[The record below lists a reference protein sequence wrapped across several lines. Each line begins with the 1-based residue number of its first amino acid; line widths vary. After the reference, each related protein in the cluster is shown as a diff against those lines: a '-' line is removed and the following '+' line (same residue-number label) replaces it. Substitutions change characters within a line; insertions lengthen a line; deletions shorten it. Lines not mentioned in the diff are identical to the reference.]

1 MSNLTLRVFTS
12 EARIP
17 SGSYGRYLRA
27 TRTEACQWSI
37 DAGNWPRGSI
47 GDRPFEVEVAPGSL
61 IATMTEAGITEMPR
75 DWCLRFGLTD
85 PAHYPNWLP
94 RPQDAA
100 PDGAWMAVIEK
111 TRGLQA
117 SGRRALADNADHA
130 NRADLDAGGGTEGQ
144 LKALASLGGA
154 S

>member
-1 MSNLTLRVFTS
+1 MDSLTLRVFTS

-17 SGSYGRYLRA
+17 SGSYGRYLRC
-27 TRTEACQWSI
+27 TRSEAGLWSV

-61 IATMTEAGITEMPR
+61 IASMTEADITEMPR
-75 DWCLRFGLTD
+75 DWCLRFGFTD
-85 PAHYPNWLP
+85 PAHYPGWLP
-94 RPQDAA
+94 LPHESA

-111 TRGLQA
+111 ARALQP
-117 SGRRALADNADHA
+117 SGRRALADNADNA
-130 NRADLDAGGGTEGQ
+130 YQAYLDAGGGTEGQ

-154 S
+154 A

>member
-1 MSNLTLRVFTS
+1 MSNLTLHVFRS
-12 EARIP
+12 EAHIP
-17 SGSYGRYLRA
+17 SGSYGRYLRC
-27 TRTEACQWSI
+27 TRTEAGQWSI

-100 PDGAWMAVIEK
+100 PAGAWAAVIEK
-111 TRGLQA
+111 TRGLPA
-117 SGRRALADNADHA
+117 SGRWALANNADA
-130 NRADLDAGGGTEGQ
+130 AYRAFCDAGGGKDAQ
-144 LKALASLGGA
+144 LRALASLGGA